1 MKTGIIS
8 LGLIG
13 GSLLKSLS
21 AKNKDIIAVTRNKT
35 AIEAAKAYTEHVS
48 DDITTLKDCD
58 IVFVCSPMNK
68 TLEILDRLETIV
80 KPSTIV
86 ADVCSLKEF
95 VMQKQRPYI
104 FIGTHPMAG
113 TENSGFDASF
123 EELFNGAKWVITPHK
138 NTPQTAINKLSD
150 IITLTGA
157 NIIFADAKEHDM
169 AAALISHMPM
179 LVSQAIM
186 KTAQNNRLAL
196 QIAASGFRDM
206 TRLSMSNTQMAED
219 MVSFNKE
226 NIQTALNTL
235 DENIKNLLKEDYLQQ
250 ITDIK
255 QKRSKMY
262 NNEGKN
268 IYNQSC
274 K

>member
-13 GSLLKSLS
+13 GSLLKCLS

-68 TLEILDRLETIV
+68 TLEILDKLETIV

-104 FIGTHPMAG
+104 FIGTHPMAC
-113 TENSGFDASF
+113 TEYSVFDASF
-123 EELFNGAKWVITPHK
+123 E
-138 NTPQTAINKLSD
+138 
-150 IITLTGA
+150 
-157 NIIFADAKEHDM
+157 
-169 AAALISHMPM
+169 
-179 LVSQAIM
+179 
-186 KTAQNNRLAL
+186 
-196 QIAASGFRDM
+196 
-206 TRLSMSNTQMAED
+206 
-219 MVSFNKE
+219 
-226 NIQTALNTL
+226 
-235 DENIKNLLKEDYLQQ
+235 
-250 ITDIK
+250 
-255 QKRSKMY
+255 
-262 NNEGKN
+262 
-268 IYNQSC
+268 
-274 K
+274 